1 MPPADAAPDPLDRPA
16 RALAAELMAWC
27 GERHGR
33 DGVWLPAG
41 LWSEWA
47 PWQRDLARRLAA
59 AALAAGR
66 EQPDAGGATMTAEGR
81 AAAFARAWGSEGIPR
96 GGLAVALAAAFRE
109 AEAAAAGRQRQ
120 RFLALIAEARSW
132 WERGNCP
139 EVMETV
145 QAALDQLRL
154 AVMAGQPGD
163 AGGGGSGGA

>member
-1 MPPADAAPDPLDRPA
+1 
-16 RALAAELMAWC
+16 
-27 GERHGR
+27 
-33 DGVWLPAG
+33 
-41 LWSEWA
+41 
-47 PWQRDLARRLAA
+47 
-59 AALAAGR
+59 
-66 EQPDAGGATMTAEGR
+66 MTVEER

-154 AVMAGQPGD
+154 AVLAGQPSGPD
-163 AGGGGSGGA
+163 AGGGGAGGAT